1 MNLKYKSVLALGM
14 SVAMMVQAPVV
25 AFAGDASTDQS
36 GSQDTTSTTTITAG
50 VETKADGF
58 EVYGKE
64 GTNTISSTCGNGY
77 LTYQEQTPTS
87 IGQTIDGA
95 SKAFTFGTAY
105 PSSNGSV
112 ETTISHVESGDE
124 VKVTYTVTNKSGAP
138 IEGYKVGSAADAN
151 INDND
156 AAQIGFLNEG
166 AGIYMLDDNTGK
178 AFTLLPGENESFD
191 GIWYGAYTYN
201 YYTHVFDNK
210 DRTDAEMQK
219 EDSALAYSWTV
230 DLGTENTNKTVTRT
244 AVFKIG
250 NIELNQISYNPNT
263 GEGVIAGTTV
273 VNGSTKKVVVKT
285 NNGEMT
291 KEGYNFA
298 GWGLSADATSASY
311 HGGEEIDLGTLGSDL
326 RLYALWQLIK
336 TQDPDVTIEEVEE
349 MIQVE
354 ETIKEA
360 EPPVSTEGINIISTS
375 AGNAL
380 PTTELGNA
388 VAETKTVSLELS
400 KVTPEQYV
408 EVIRNTVQ
416 SVPMQGVA
424 VIETNEVATFDRHI
438 IEAMAER
445 PDASYTIVFKDAG
458 VKKKVV
464 IPAGFDVLSLL
475 DENGYC
481 GFLRLAAML
490 GFTIIE

>member
-25 AFAGDASTDQS
+25 AFAEDVPTDQS

-50 VETKADGF
+50 VETKNNGF
-58 EVYGKE
+58 EVYGMEE
-64 GTNTISSTCGNGY
+64 GKKINSTCGQGY
-77 LTYQEQTPTS
+77 LTYQEETPTS
-87 IGQTIDGA
+87 IGQTIDGSNA
-95 SKAFTFGTAY
+95 SFTFDTAY
-105 PSSNGSV
+105 PSSNGV

-124 VKVTYTVTNKSGAP
+124 VKVTYTVTNKSGDP

-151 INDND
+151 INSND

-166 AGIYMLDDNTGK
+166 AGIYMLDDKTGK

-191 GIWYGAYTYN
+191 GIWYGAYSG

-210 DRTDAEMQK
+210 DKTDAEMQGR
-219 EDSALAYSWTV
+219 DSALAYSWTV
-230 DLGTENTNKTVTRT
+230 NLGTEDTNKTVTRT

-250 NIELNQISYNPNT
+250 NIELNQISYDPNT

-285 NNGEMT
+285 NNGEMI
-291 KEGYNFA
+291 KEGYDFA
-298 GWGLSADATSASY
+298 GWGLSSDAAAARY
-311 HGGEEIDLGTLGSDL
+311 HGGEEIDLGMLGSDL

-336 TQDPDVTIEEVEE
+336 AQDPDVTIEEVEE

-354 ETIKEA
+354 ETIREA

-445 PDASYTIVFKDAG
+445 PDVSYTIVFKDAG
-458 VKKKVV
+458 VKKRVV

>member
-25 AFAGDASTDQS
+25 AFANENQS
-36 GSQDTTSTTTITAG
+36 EDTITVA
-50 VETKADGF
+50 VKTTADGF
-58 EVYGKE
+58 EVYGQQGSTE
-64 GTNTISSTCGNGY
+64 ISSTCGQGY
-77 LTYQEQTPTS
+77 LTYQGEAPAS
-87 IGQTIDGA
+87 GSSGNTIDGDN
-95 SKAFTFGTAY
+95 TFQFDTAY
-105 PSSNGSV
+105 PSTGIIQ
-112 ETTISHVESGDE
+112 TKISHVESGDE
-124 VKVTYTVTNKSGAP
+124 VKVTYTVTNNSGAAVN
-138 IEGYKVGSAADAN
+138 GFKVGSAADTK
-151 INDND
+151 INGND

-166 AGIYMLDDNTGK
+166 TGIYMLDENTGK
-178 AFTLLPGENESFD
+178 AFTLLPAEGQSFD
-191 GIWYGAYTYN
+191 GIWYGDYSGYRS
-201 YYTHVFDNK
+201 HVFDNK
-210 DRTDAEMQK
+210 DKSDAEMK
-219 EDSALAYSWTV
+219 NKDSALAYSWTV
-230 DLGTENTNKTVTRT
+230 DLGTEDTNKTVTRT

-354 ETIKEA
+354 ETIREA

-438 IEAMAER
+438 VEAMAER
-445 PDASYTIVFKDAG
+445 PDVSYTIVFKDAG
-458 VKKKVV
+458 VKKRVI
-464 IPAGFDVLSLL
+464 IPAGYDVQSLL

-481 GFLRLAAML
+481 GFLRLAAIL